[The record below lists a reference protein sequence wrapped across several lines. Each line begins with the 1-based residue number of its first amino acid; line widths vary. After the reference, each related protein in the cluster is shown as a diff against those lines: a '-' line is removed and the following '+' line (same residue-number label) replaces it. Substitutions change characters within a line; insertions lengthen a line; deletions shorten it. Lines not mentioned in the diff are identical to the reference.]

1 MNISLKT
8 LIQIAPFPEKDREM
22 LLKRYDELNE
32 DDKYKLS
39 NAAWRALSIQY
50 FTRLQSETNIIL
62 YQIQEGKR
70 KYNQNDFEEIKARL
84 IHELTQKLELAQS
97 QESVEEVKKE
107 LEKYKT
113 QPLPN
118 DMSTS
123 TPPPQKS

>member
-8 LIQIAPFPEKDREM
+8 LIKVAPFPQKDREM
-22 LLKRYDELNE
+22 LFKRYDELNE
-32 DDKYKLS
+32 DDKYKIS
-39 NAAWRALSIQY
+39 NAVWRALSIQY
-50 FTRLQSETNIIL
+50 FTRLQSETNLIL

-70 KYNQNDFEEIKARL
+70 SYNPNDFEEIKARL
-84 IHELTQKLELAQS
+84 IHELTQKLELAQN

-118 DMSTS
+118 DQSTS
-123 TPPPQKS
+123 SPPSQKS